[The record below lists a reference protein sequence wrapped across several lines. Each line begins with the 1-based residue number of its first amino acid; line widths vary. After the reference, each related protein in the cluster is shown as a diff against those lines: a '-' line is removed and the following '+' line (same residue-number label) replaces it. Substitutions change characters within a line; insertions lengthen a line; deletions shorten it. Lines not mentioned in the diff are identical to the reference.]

1 MFGKVIRRARV
12 VLRDSGMSSDDALE
26 RLKRR
31 RMLEMQKRML
41 LDKAKN
47 QSEEKTEQPVEPTTE
62 ETLYSYLT
70 GRAPEVMDAARNQFP
85 QVISQ
90 VEEVLVDAIKKGSIK
105 NKIDGESLFQF
116 FRQIGL
122 PVRLQT
128 TIRYKDHGELKTISQ
143 RLKEKN

>member
-1 MFGKVIRRARV
+1 MA
-12 VLRDSGMSSDDALE
+12 SDDALE

-41 LDKAKN
+41 LEKAKK
-47 QSEEKTEQPVEPTTE
+47 QPEKDTEQPVEPTPE
-62 ETLYSYLT
+62 ETLNSYLI
-70 GRAPEVMDAARNQFP
+70 GRAPEVMAAARNQFP

-90 VEEVLVDAIKKGSIK
+90 VEDVLVDAIKTESIK
-105 NKIDGESLFQF
+105 KKIDGESLFQF

-143 RLKEKN
+143 RLKDE

>member
-1 MFGKVIRRARV
+1 
-12 VLRDSGMSSDDALE
+12 
-26 RLKRR
+26 
-31 RMLEMQKRML
+31 MLEMQRRML
-41 LDKAKN
+41 QEKAK
-47 QSEEKTEQPVEPTTE
+47 QQPVEEKETAEPTLE
-62 ETLYSYLT
+62 ETLNSYLI
-70 GRAPEVMDAARNQFP
+70 GRAHEVLTAARSQFP
-85 QVISQ
+85 HVIGQ
-90 VEEVLVDAIKKGSIK
+90 VEEVLVDAIKKGSIQ